1 LVALK
6 LVEKPKNPFDTA
18 TFVIAKTSMAEKPFA
33 DIDDEETVR
42 ALAILEGHTFNVVR
56 AANELFWSRE
66 KAWKSYRLSCR
77 DLSRG
82 LKLRPSDQIEIFWW
96 AFVNYVYQFEE
107 KSKLYLNTYNR
118 FAPFFNYLPV
128 TNPGKL
134 INSISAQLKRFTAF
148 RHESLHQWH
157 NPPDAIGQLPL
168 VEFMIENK
176 DSFQRLE
183 DAAYLKLPP
192 KFLFRMT
199 RRGMHSKMSDAM
211 LEMSNL
217 SEELTSNHHR
227 PILLA
232 CYKVNSYV
240 QWAKAGHARFKFGK

>member
-1 LVALK
+1 LATSK
-6 LVEKPKNPFDTA
+6 FIEKPRNPFDTA
-18 TFVIAKTSMAEKPFA
+18 TFLIAHTSMAEKPFA
-33 DIDDEETVR
+33 DIDDEETVK
-42 ALAILEGHTFNVVR
+42 ALTILGGHTFNVVR

-77 DLSRG
+77 YISHSV
-82 LKLRPSDQIEIFWW
+82 KLRPSDQIEILWW
-96 AFVNYVYQFEE
+96 SFVNYVYQFEE

-118 FAPFFNYLPV
+118 FAPLFGYPSV
-128 TNPGKL
+128 ADPGKL
-134 INSISAQLKRFTAF
+134 IHSVSSRLKRFTAF

-176 DSFQRLE
+176 DFFQRLE
-183 DAAYLKLPP
+183 DIAYLNPRP
-192 KFLFRMT
+192 KSVFRMT

-217 SEELTSNHHR
+217 SEELTSNHHH